1 MIAVYQAENLLE
13 AQLVKGALESNG
25 VTAFIAGEHF
35 LPMFGHLQV
44 MVGEDQE
51 AHALD
56 VIADIRAAAPPR
68 EAPEESRRDE
78 DEQAY
83 NDLDL
88 APRPA

>member
-44 MVGEDQE
+44 MVDEDQE
-51 AHALD
+51 TNALD
-56 VIADIRAAAPPR
+56 VIAEIRAAAPQR
-68 EAPEESRRDE
+68 EALEESRSDE
-78 DEQAY
+78 DEPPY
-83 NDLDL
+83 IDLEL

>member
-35 LPMFGHLQV
+35 LPMMGHLQV
-44 MVGEDQE
+44 MVDEDQE
-51 AHALD
+51 THALD
-56 VIADIRAAAPPR
+56 VIAEIRAAAPRR
-68 EAPEESRRDE
+68 EAGDELRRDD
-78 DEQAY
+78 DEQPDI
-83 NDLDL
+83 DLEL